1 MKKLIINKNDDPSIV
16 VEKILESNEKDIV
29 LVIPKSSKISNSVAN
44 FHLIKREAEADSK
57 NLLIESV
64 DDEALALAKAAKLP
78 GINPFLSMHKKSMS
92 DIIAQE
98 PTVAKQIVLEK
109 DDVAEVDFTAKDKLN
124 KPKLFLPKIGHMKG
138 LIAAVAIIIPVF
150 TIAAITTAPRVSVSL
165 NVEEYPWQFEEKVSV
180 ISGVEKNDLTANTI
194 AGEVFTE
201 KKNLTLEFNTSGEKK
216 VEKKATGMI
225 KIYNAFSS
233 TSQPLVATTRLLT
246 PDGKLFRLVDNITVP
261 GANIVDGEIAPSSI
275 DAKVIADKP
284 GAEYNIGPVERFS
297 IPGFQGTSKYK
308 AFYGASLSNMAGG
321 FIGVI
326 SFPTDED
333 AKKAK
338 AKVEKQLA
346 ENLKAFSSNS
356 IPENF
361 IVLSDASKITINKIE
376 IVEDINKEGKFS
388 VYGEGQLKTIAFP
401 KISFLELLQKKA
413 SDQIGFSV
421 SLEENKLLFNNIS
434 TNIDSNSIFFNVDWN
449 GVATRLIDDETIKQ
463 AIKGKNSADLKNYIT
478 SLDGVASAKISFW
491 PFWVKKSPDN
501 TSKINIEIVK

>member
-1 MKKLIINKNDDPSIV
+1 
-16 VEKILESNEKDIV
+16 
-29 LVIPKSSKISNSVAN
+29 
-44 FHLIKREAEADSK
+44 
-57 NLLIESV
+57 
-64 DDEALALAKAAKLP
+64 
-78 GINPFLSMHKKSMS
+78 
-92 DIIAQE
+92 
-98 PTVAKQIVLEK
+98 
-109 DDVAEVDFTAKDKLN
+109 
-124 KPKLFLPKIGHMKG
+124 
-138 LIAAVAIIIPVF
+138 
-150 TIAAITTAPRVSVSL
+150 
-165 NVEEYPWQFEEKVSV
+165 
-180 ISGVEKNDLTANTI
+180 
-194 AGEVFTE
+194 
-201 KKNLTLEFNTSGEKK
+201 
-216 VEKKATGMI
+216 
-225 KIYNAFSS
+225 
-233 TSQPLVATTRLLT
+233 
-246 PDGKLFRLVDNITVP
+246 
-261 GANIVDGEIAPSSI
+261 
-275 DAKVIADKP
+275 
-284 GAEYNIGPVERFS
+284 
-297 IPGFQGTSKYK
+297 
-308 AFYGASLSNMAGG
+308 MAGG